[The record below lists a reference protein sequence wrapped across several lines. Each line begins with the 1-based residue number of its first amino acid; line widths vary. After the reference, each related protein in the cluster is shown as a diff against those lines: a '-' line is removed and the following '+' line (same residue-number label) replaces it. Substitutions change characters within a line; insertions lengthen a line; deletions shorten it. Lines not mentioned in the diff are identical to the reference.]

1 MLDDYIPLYII
12 CCSFLRH
19 ILGRSRFNRF
29 NGYASNVGFLEQ
41 VSRRGKHV
49 GSKLAQRD
57 SINEIEESVMAF
69 NTNYKDTC
77 LFGVYAIAKPDC
89 PNDLAYA
96 ILYNTTKLAH

>member
-1 MLDDYIPLYII
+1 MFDDYIPLYII

-41 VSRRGKHV
+41 VNRRGKHV

-77 LFGVYAIAKPDC
+77 LFGVYASAKTDC